1 MIVPEDKYQLEL
13 AALQKEF
20 DEFVYIVSHDIKT
33 PMRAIVNLTSWIE
46 DDLGSNAEK
55 DILDN
60 FSLLKNRV
68 ERLERMMNALLELSR
83 VNTSNMELYEV
94 DIAKLVSDCTEMI
107 DKDLNVSFHITC
119 NLKDNKYTTL
129 GKKLEKIIYNL
140 INNAVRFHDKQRMNV
155 FIEVSE
161 NDADLEIKISDD
173 GPGIPDEL
181 KDKIFS
187 IFYTVNSKD
196 VVDSTGAG
204 LAICTKIIKMVGGTL
219 QYFPAENGGS
229 LFKFNWP
236 KIIKI
241 EKLKL

>member
-1 MIVPEDKYQLEL
+1 MKVLKDKSQLEL

-20 DEFVYIVSHDIKT
+20 DDFVYIVSHDIKT
-33 PMRAIVNLTSWIE
+33 PMRSIVALASWIE
-46 DDLGSNAEK
+46 DDLGSNA
-55 DILDN
+55 DQNILDN

-68 ERLERMMNALLELSR
+68 ERLEGMMNALLELSR
-83 VNTSNMELYEV
+83 ANKTNMEVYEV

-107 DKDLNVSFHITC
+107 DKDLEVKFHITC
-119 NLKDNKYTTL
+119 NVADNKYSIL
-129 GKKLEKIIYNL
+129 GKKLERVIYNL
-140 INNAVRFHDKQRMNV
+140 IDNAVRWHHNEKMNV
-155 FIEVSE
+155 FIDVSE
-161 NDADLEIKISDD
+161 NDSNFIINISDD
-173 GPGIPDEL
+173 GPGIPEEL

-219 QYFPAENGGS
+219 EYFPSENGGS

-236 KIIKI
+236 KIIKT
-241 EKLKL
+241 EKLEL

>member
-1 MIVPEDKYQLEL
+1 MKVTEEKCQLEL

-33 PMRAIVNLTSWIE
+33 PMRAIVNLTSWIQ
-46 DDLGSNAEK
+46 DDLGSNAEQ

-68 ERLERMMNALLELSR
+68 ERLEGMMNALLELSR
-83 VNTSNMELYEV
+83 VNRSHMELYEV

-107 DKDLNVSFHITC
+107 DKDLNVMFHITVD
-119 NLKDNKYTTL
+119 LKDNKCSTL
-129 GKKLEKIIYNL
+129 GKKLEKVIYNL
-140 INNAVRFHDKQRMNV
+140 IDNAVRFHDKDEMNV
-155 FIEVSE
+155 SIDVSE
-161 NDADLEIKISDD
+161 NESNFLIKISDD
-173 GPGIPDEL
+173 GPGIPEEL

-187 IFYTVNSKD
+187 IFYTINSKD

-219 QYFPAENGGS
+219 AYFPTENGGS

-236 KIIKI
+236 KIINT
-241 EKLKL
+241 EKLKV